1 MKKSD
6 DICKPLPYEI
16 SKQAS
21 TFEDREK
28 FIVNFLEQRLPSNDS
43 SQIVDELKKTFILDK
58 LKSNNKKQK
67 PVRKGNFL
75 SGRKR
80 KLLGIKTV
88 GLNKQLKYKEL
99 LPLNILWLEY
109 FSQTLGVENFNGLPN
124 PGDNDWDSISQKIMK
139 SDFHGAKVKVVKSKC
154 PSLIDIQGIIV
165 QDTKNTF
172 RIIGEDDTIRTVPKH
187 AVAIDIQLIETK
199 FQLFGKDLCIR
210 PAERVKIKNKFTPST
225 SL

>member
-21 TFEDREK
+21 TLDNRER
-28 FIVNFLEQRLPSNDS
+28 FIIDFLEQRLPSTDS
-43 SQIVDELKKTFILDK
+43 SQIIDELKKTFVLDK
-58 LKSNNKKQK
+58 LRANKKIK
-67 PVRKGNFL
+67 PKKGNFL

-88 GLNKQLKYKEL
+88 GLNKKLKYKDL
-99 LPLNILWLEY
+99 LPLNKLWLEY
-109 FSQTLGVENFNGLPN
+109 FSQTLGVNFKELPN
-124 PGDNDWDSISQKIMK
+124 PGDNDWESINQKIMK

-172 RIIGEDDTIRTVPKH
+172 RIVSEDDTVRTVPKH